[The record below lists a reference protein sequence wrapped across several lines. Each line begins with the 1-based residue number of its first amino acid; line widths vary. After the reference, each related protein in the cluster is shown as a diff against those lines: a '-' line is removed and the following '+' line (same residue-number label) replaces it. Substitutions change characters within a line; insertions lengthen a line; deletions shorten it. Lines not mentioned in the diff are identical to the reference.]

1 MTIRIDFDLLHYAS
15 ILIRYSFLSI
25 FIIRLQDKTDI
36 KSFILLKTLHFP
48 VSHSN
53 WFIQLFSIFKDGNQ
67 AFQSLKNQT
76 KLHYSSDHKLLT
88 QFPLISTFL
97 PLTLFERNST
107 ITSICQPLFDRVTLM
122 SLTYR
127 VKELANNANSDRVF
141 ITQH

>member
-53 WFIQLFSIFKDGNQ
+53 WFIQLFSFFKDGNQ

-88 QFPLISTFL
+88 QFPADFHISSFNVVRTQFHDYFNL
-97 PLTLFERNST
+97 SAVVRPSY
-107 ITSICQPLFDRVTLM
+107 PYVFDL
-122 SLTYR
+122 
-127 VKELANNANSDRVF
+127 
-141 ITQH
+141 